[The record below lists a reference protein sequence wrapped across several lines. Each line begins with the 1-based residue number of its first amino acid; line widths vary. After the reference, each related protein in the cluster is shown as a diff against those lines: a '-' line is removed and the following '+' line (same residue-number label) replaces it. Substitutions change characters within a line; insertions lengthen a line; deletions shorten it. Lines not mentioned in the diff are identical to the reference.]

1 MKYDFDK
8 VVDRHGTNCLKYDFA
23 IERGKPADI
32 LPLWVADMDFQTAP
46 AILERLEETVKHG
59 IFGYSDGKEGYFAA
73 VQNWYRERVGW
84 ETKPERLV
92 KTPGVVFALAAAVR
106 AYTKEGDGVLLQQP
120 VYYPFSEVITDNG
133 RKIVNS
139 PLKITDG
146 YYTMDLDALETKIVE
161 NKVKLFLLCSPH
173 NPVGRVWS
181 EEELRRVGEIC
192 LRHGVLVVSDE
203 IHSDFTYGENIHHV
217 FASLDEKYAAIT
229 TTCTAPS
236 KTFNI
241 AGLQI
246 SNIWISNPELRARF
260 RAEVTAAGYSQVNL
274 MGLVACQA
282 AYETGEEWLK
292 ELKIYLE
299 GNLDYVR
306 TFLKENLP
314 EIKLTEPEGTYLLW
328 LDFKSLGMKEE
339 QLKDLVENK
348 AKLWLDSG
356 AMFGPDGEGFERI
369 NIACPREILKQ
380 ALTQLAESVHDR

>member
-1 MKYDFDK
+1 MTYNFDE
-8 VVDRHGTNCLKYDFA
+8 V
-23 IERGKPADI
+23 IERRGTDSVKWDGVKSVWGRDDL
-32 LPLWVADMDFQTAP
+32 LPMWVADMDFRTPPFVMEA
-46 AILERLEETVKHG
+46 LRKRLEHEVLGYTSACEEWYTSICSWLSRRHG
-59 IFGYSDGKEGYFAA
+59 WD
-73 VQNWYRERVGW
+73 VTREMLTFV
-84 ETKPERLV
+84 
-92 KTPGVVFALAAAVR
+92 PGIVRGQAFALQCF
-106 AYTKEGDGVLLQQP
+106 TNPGDRVMVMTP
-120 VYYPFSEVITDNG
+120 VYHPFFLVTQRMKREV
-133 RKIVNS
+133 VYS
-139 PLKITDG
+139 PLDLKDG
-146 YYTMDLDALETKIVE
+146 QYQIDFERFRKDIQGC
-161 NKVKLFLLCSPH
+161 KVLILCNPH

-380 ALTQLAESVHDR
+380 ALTQLAEAVHDR